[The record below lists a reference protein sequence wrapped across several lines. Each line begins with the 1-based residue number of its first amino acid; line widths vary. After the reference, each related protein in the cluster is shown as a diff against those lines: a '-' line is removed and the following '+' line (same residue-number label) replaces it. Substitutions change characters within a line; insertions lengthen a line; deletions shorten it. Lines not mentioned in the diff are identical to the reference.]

1 MNYASFS
8 VNHDDVFIMVFIKI
22 HNKCSLSLDKDFVSI
37 PISKDESLCHFLLFS
52 LITPLCWDN
61 VK

>member
-37 PISKDESLCHFLLFS
+37 PISKDESLCHTL
-52 LITPLCWDN
+52 
-61 VK
+61 